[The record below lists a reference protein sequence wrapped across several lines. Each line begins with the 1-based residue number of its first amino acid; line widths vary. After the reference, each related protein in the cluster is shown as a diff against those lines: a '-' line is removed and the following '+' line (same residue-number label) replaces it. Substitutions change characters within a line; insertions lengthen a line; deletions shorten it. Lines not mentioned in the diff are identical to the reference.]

1 MTGHLALVAE
11 DDTSMLAIYQHV
23 LDIAGFDV
31 LVAQDGAV
39 AIELLGQNSPDIA
52 FIDIR
57 LPLID
62 GLEILDYIHNS
73 PHLDNMRV
81 IVISADKNAEQ
92 FTRHLSRVE
101 FLLKPVY
108 PAAIRDLI
116 MAM

>member
-1 MTGHLALVAE
+1 MAGKLAVVAE
-11 DDTSMLAIYQHV
+11 DDTSMLAIYHHV
-23 LDIAGFDV
+23 LDAAGFKV
-31 LVAQDGAV
+31 LAAQDGAL
-39 AIELLGQNSPDIA
+39 AIKLLDQNTPDVA

-57 LPLID
+57 LPLVD

-92 FTRHLSRVE
+92 YTRHLDRVE

-108 PAAIRDLI
+108 PAVIRDLV